1 VVLTKV
7 WYKRQNVKVIKNV
20 FLSSLKA
27 KEELS
32 DMVLIVYGEELE
44 TMARKVRMSCKESG
58 RRVDDN
64 AAKVMVVFKSRE
76 LFLCRLRD
84 RK

>member
-1 VVLTKV
+1 MTLQEDAM
-7 WYKRQNVKVIKNV
+7 KRCVCDADKSMVQEIDVEVIKNV

-44 TMARKVRMSCKESG
+44 TMARKVRMS
-58 RRVDDN
+58 
-64 AAKVMVVFKSRE
+64 
-76 LFLCRLRD
+76 
-84 RK
+84 